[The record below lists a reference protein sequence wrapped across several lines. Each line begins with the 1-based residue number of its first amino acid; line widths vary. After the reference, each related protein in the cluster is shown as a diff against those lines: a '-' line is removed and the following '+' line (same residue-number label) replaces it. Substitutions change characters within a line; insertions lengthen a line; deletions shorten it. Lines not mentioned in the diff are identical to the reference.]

1 MSSKEDNP
9 FYSMVEIMRRAK
21 GQSASPFLIGEV
33 TATAPL
39 TVQVGDIPVT
49 RKSMKIN
56 SQVLNGLERGNEVVL
71 LESADGQQYI
81 LLCKVV

>member
-1 MSSKEDNP
+1 MSCNEDNP
-9 FYSMVEIMRRAK
+9 FYSLVEIMRRAK
-21 GQSASPFLIGEV
+21 GQSASPFLIGKV

-39 TVQVGDIPVT
+39 TVQAGGIPIT
-49 RKSMKIN
+49 RKNMKIN
-56 SQVLNGLERGNEVVL
+56 SQVLNGLERENEVVL